1 VGTAE
6 ASAGRPTRLQAGLTM
21 TSVVHPAEDTAD
33 NVITIGR
40 LQEVISGLPE
50 DTPLHIAVEDHRHFN
65 TLLGTLPVTSARVA
79 PRPGGVTLLSARA
92 QRFLRSGPGAVRF
105 PRLTGWSRTGDYEAK
120 SAVWSGIRTPLNRLL
135 HQIAGGD

>member
-1 VGTAE
+1 
-6 ASAGRPTRLQAGLTM
+6 M

-79 PRPGGVTLLSARA
+79 PRPGGVTLL
-92 QRFLRSGPGAVRF
+92 LHVRNV
-105 PRLTGWSRTGDYEAK
+105 S
-120 SAVWSGIRTPLNRLL
+120 
-135 HQIAGGD
+135 